1 MVLLMNEGSS
11 SGGRGPSSIKPPTIK
26 PPTLHD
32 EQFGATT
39 LGAAP
44 EAASYR
50 SAPTAQ
56 SQPAY
61 AAAPPQRK
69 QNIVLWV
76 VVGVLF
82 LGVLVVVLAA
92 LALILLR

>member
-1 MVLLMNEGSS
+1 MNEGSS

-32 EQFGATT
+32 QEFGTTT
-39 LGAAP
+39 LGVAP
-44 EAASYR
+44 EPASYR

-61 AAAPPQRK
+61 AAAPSPPPGK
-69 QNIVLWV
+69 QNILPWV
-76 VVGVLF
+76 VIGVVLL